1 MYGSMPAVAPIRL
14 KKAIWANRLY
24 GFFLICS
31 WLIVQKEARR
41 YKKHW
46 IVLGFLFLKRYVLAI
61 FIWDF
66 HNYPS
71 LVLLTVKIG
80 FQVSTIFVFYFL
92 SCYRENNTSV
102 GLSIADRVCL
112 PLLWICTWS
121 CIRLWTA
128 SPQYVVVAD
137 DMWYFG
143 SVSGF
148 RTAAPVFMVHDSYLG
163 VFFSG
168 CVRKR
173 IQPALFWFQAKS
185 GRPLYHTCEYV
196 SAGSL

>member
-1 MYGSMPAVAPIRL
+1 MLI
-14 KKAIWANRLY
+14 
-24 GFFLICS
+24 GFVCLFCGF
-31 WLIVQKEARR
+31 
-41 YKKHW
+41 
-46 IVLGFLFLKRYVLAI
+46 VLG
-61 FIWDF
+61 
-66 HNYPS
+66 
-71 LVLLTVKIG
+71 LVSGYELL
-80 FQVSTIFVFYFL
+80 
-92 SCYRENNTSV
+92 R
-102 GLSIADRVCL
+102 
-112 PLLWICTWS
+112 
-121 CIRLWTA
+121 
-128 SPQYVVVAD
+128 PQYVVVAD